1 MGQGNSPK
9 DARGQLAIAAQIAES
24 KRKQRES
31 ALLRSKTDVRRTSS
45 ASTQN
50 SQVTERPP
58 QAYQAPQ
65 MNIPEDFHEV
75 AKLVHEEFAKI
86 AQSQSVL
93 LSLWQKLS
101 HMGVDGSGVTFG
113 TGNLTGASPDG
124 AGIELGWNSDQTI
137 SYIDFHSGGK
147 QDYDARLRVDI
158 PSDTSV
164 AGMAGL
170 QIYAGAI
177 ANHNSNFT
185 NPPYLHPDPHYFKA
199 THGSP
204 YVMPVYTASLTGTD
218 NLNTFGHTN
227 GGIYHNAAN
236 ANATTANN
244 YPVPYAGTLEVIPS
258 SVNQGGTM
266 QRYVPYNNPAEIF
279 QRCETSPGAWTP
291 WQEFTGKAVAIEE
304 AVTRAKREIYA
315 ELLALNA
322 GIVVPVVIE

>member
-1 MGQGNSPK
+1 MEQDNSPQ

-45 ASTQN
+45 ASTDN

-58 QAYQAPQ
+58 QVYQAPQ
-65 MNIPEDFHEV
+65 MNTPEDFHEV
-75 AKLVHEEFAKI
+75 AKLVHGEFEKI

-101 HMGVDGSGVTFG
+101 HMGLDGSGVTFG

-137 SYIDFHSGGK
+137 SYIDFHSGGG
-147 QDYDARLRVDI
+147 QDYDARLRVDK

-177 ANHNSNFT
+177 ANHNPNFT

-204 YVMPVYTASLTGTD
+204 YVMPVYTASLGSGD
-218 NLNTFGHTN
+218 NLNSLDHTN

-236 ANATTANN
+236 TNATTANN
-244 YPVPYAGTLEVIPS
+244 YPVAKAGYLEVFAS
-258 SVNQGGTM
+258 SINQGAVF
-266 QRYVPYNNPAEIF
+266 QRYQPYDDQRYYYQRVKVGPSASWGEWSKYGAIGMTEELIAE
-279 QRCETSPGAWTP
+279 A
-291 WQEFTGKAVAIEE
+291 KA
-304 AVTRAKREIYA
+304 EIYA
-315 ELLALNA
+315 ELATI
-322 GIVVPVVIE
+322 GIVVPVVMPGN

>member
-1 MGQGNSPK
+1 MEQDNSPQS
-9 DARGQLAIAAQIAES
+9 ARGQLAIAAQIAES

-45 ASTQN
+45 ASTDN

-65 MNIPEDFHEV
+65 INTPQDLHEV
-75 AKLVHEEFAKI
+75 AKLVHGEFAKI

-113 TGNLTGASPDG
+113 AGNLTGASPDG

-177 ANHNSNFT
+177 ANHNQNFT

-218 NLNTFGHTN
+218 NLNTFDHTN

-236 ANATTANN
+236 VNATTANN
-244 YPVPYAGTLEVIPS
+244 YPVPYAGVLEVIPS
-258 SVNQGGTM
+258 SVNKGGCL
-266 QRYVPYNNPAEIF
+266 QRYTPYADAVHF
-279 QRCETSPGAWTP
+279 YQRLETQPGSWTE
-291 WQEFTGKAVAIEE
+291 WEKFTGASVTIAE
-304 AVTRAKREIYA
+304 AVERAKREIYA